1 MIQATLHNACEQ
13 DTLSDCVQSL
23 LPETR
28 FCEWRNRMEHCR
40 IPIQRIRPAALHFM
54 RETGSV

>member
-28 FCEWRNRMEHCR
+28 FVNGG
-40 IPIQRIRPAALHFM
+40 
-54 RETGSV
+54 TV